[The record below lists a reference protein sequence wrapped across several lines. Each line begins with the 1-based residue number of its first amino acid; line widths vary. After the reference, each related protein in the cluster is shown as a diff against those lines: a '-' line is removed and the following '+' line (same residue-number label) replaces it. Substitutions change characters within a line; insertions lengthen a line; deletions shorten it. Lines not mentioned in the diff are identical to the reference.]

1 MQALADLPRRGK
13 RALTGAPT
21 RPDLPPVG
29 MGHKDTVATIMDRYI
44 AHLLDAGLE
53 AEAATLGTLYTALVR
68 GNYLSVPAHSF
79 LQKP

>member
-1 MQALADLPRRGK
+1 MQALADLLRRGK

-29 MGHKDTVATIMDRYI
+29 MGNKDTVATIMDRYI

-68 GNYLSVPAHSF
+68 GNYLSVPPHSF
-79 LQKP
+79 LQKA